1 MCAIAKIMLLRFS
14 MTGSIVGTTRYR
26 MIDEDG
32 QRVHDTRADER
43 PAGHAGPRVAAERL
57 RLGGWLSVFKIRFS
71 NASSA
76 SLGC

>member
-1 MCAIAKIMLLRFS
+1 MRAIAKIMLLRFS

-32 QRVHDTRADER
+32 QRVHDTRADE
-43 PAGHAGPRVAAERL
+43 HAGSRVAAERL
-57 RLGGWLSVFKIRFS
+57 RLGGWLSVLKIRFS